1 MVRQAGRRQE
11 KTNTRPKLIIT
22 AENVVIKVGA
32 FAWRGCK
39 FENWFS
45 LPDMVPRGELKHYG
59 ECDKTVNLSNT
70 EAGGL
75 EEDVQI
81 ERQEKEERTEDEHEG
96 KDEQPT
102 GQHQRLQI
110 VRWNWWKTPGTSK
123 RPVYSRTGNQL

>member
-45 LPDMVPRGELKHYG
+45 LPDMVPRGELKHHG
-59 ECDKTVNLSNT
+59 ECDKRVNLSNT

-81 ERQEKEERTEDEHEG
+81 ERQERRRGQKTNMRAKMNSQLVST
-96 KDEQPT
+96 KDC
-102 GQHQRLQI
+102 R
-110 VRWNWWKTPGTSK
+110 
-123 RPVYSRTGNQL
+123 

>member
-45 LPDMVPRGELKHYG
+45 LPDMVPRGELKHHG

-81 ERQEKEERTEDEHEG
+81 ERQERRREQKTNMRAKMNSQLVST
-96 KDEQPT
+96 KDC
-102 GQHQRLQI
+102 R
-110 VRWNWWKTPGTSK
+110 
-123 RPVYSRTGNQL
+123 